1 VLVSTHKRRK
11 TDQLD
16 VHAQSHDQSLGGP
29 RVDLRQ
35 QGTGTHSVSGRSP
48 SREDRSESISS
59 IAGAVGSAD
68 IPSFGEPGTI
78 VSSTVDVGIA
88 NFSQDNL
95 AWGGQF
101 RYGKSPS
108 PKPTLRS
115 KSD

>member
-16 VHAQSHDQSLGGP
+16 VHAQSHGQSLGPP
-29 RVDLRQ
+29 RVDRRQ
-35 QGTGTHSVSGRSP
+35 QDTHSVSGRSP

-68 IPSFGEPGTI
+68 IPSFSEPGTV

-88 NFSQDNL
+88 DFSQDNL
-95 AWGGQF
+95 ASGSQF